1 MNTNI
6 KRGIITGAL
15 SLSLLGGSVAGV
27 VAQNQGNQGGAA
39 GLVAAVVQANLN
51 DTVDVIV
58 TDSFNNLRALNNF
71 LNNSPITVTDVVTVG
86 DINVLNGAQITALT
100 DFLNNNNVDL
110 EVNDVVVRV
119 LSSGDLLVEV
129 VDAV

>member
-1 MNTNI
+1 M
-6 KRGIITGAL
+6 
-15 SLSLLGGSVAGV
+15 
-27 VAQNQGNQGGAA
+27 
-39 GLVAAVVQANLN
+39 VAAVVQANLN

-86 DINVLNGAQITALT
+86 DINVLNDVQITDVLNDVQITALSF
-100 DFLNNNNVDL
+100 FLKSVNLD
-110 EVNDVVVRV
+110 VNDVVVRV

-129 VDAV
+129 VEAV

>member
-1 MNTNI
+1 M
-6 KRGIITGAL
+6 
-15 SLSLLGGSVAGV
+15 
-27 VAQNQGNQGGAA
+27 
-39 GLVAAVVQANLN
+39 VAAVVQANLN

-71 LNNSPITVTDVVTVG
+71 LNNSPITVLETVVVTDVVTVG
-86 DINVLNGAQITALT
+86 DISVLDGAQITALSV
-100 DFLNNNNVDL
+100 FLNNVNL

-129 VDAV
+129 VEAV